1 MINSA
6 LFVSDEM
13 PGGGIG
19 DIAAV
24 EVDGALTVV
33 GVSRWGRD
41 GVWVWE
47 PARNVWRNLVL
58 PFACAADPQAAQYP
72 DAGNELDSLAL
83 AVSDGRVVLAAGGDE
98 QGVAFW
104 DVGAGELISGTSFDA
119 PYVAA
124 VAALGGGDGPARFV
138 SCSGV
143 HRDGITMWEPL
154 GGPSPVELPES
165 TVDALGTGSFEG
177 RSLVVA
183 GTREDV
189 TLWDVDS
196 RERWA
201 SLYTDGGDEHVD
213 EDEDIDDYDEDA
225 DDERIRAVA
234 LARQGGG
241 LAVVALT
248 DSGSV
253 LVWTLPSPRP
263 AGTDGEPAREGLTR
277 ARAGLPDDLDEPD
290 EEIEPVR
297 DPFVGHE
304 GSITALAT
312 AVVDDRPVVVTGGAD
327 GSVRVWDLSDGR
339 ALGAPL
345 TGHRDSVR
353 KVVTGTLRGRPVAV
367 SAGDDRTVRV
377 WDLAARAH

>member
-1 MINSA
+1 MINSGP
-6 LFVSDEM
+6 FVSEEM
-13 PGGGIG
+13 PGGGIA

-33 GVSRWGRD
+33 CVSRWGRD

-47 PARNVWRNLVL
+47 PAQNVWQNLML
-58 PFACAADPQAAQYP
+58 PFACAADLQAAQYP

-104 DVGAGELISGTSFDA
+104 DVDTGELINGTTFDG
-119 PYVAA
+119 PYIAA
-124 VAALGGGDGPARFV
+124 VAALNGPDGLARFV
-138 SCSGV
+138 TCSGV
-143 HRDGITMWEPL
+143 HQDGVTVWDPVV
-154 GGPSPVELPES
+154 GSSPVELPES

-201 SLYTDGGDEHVD
+201 SLHTDG
-213 EDEDIDDYDEDA
+213 EDA
-225 DDERIRAVA
+225 DDERIHAVA
-234 LARQGGG
+234 LAQQGSG

-248 DSGSV
+248 DSGSI

-263 AGTDGEPAREGLTR
+263 ARTDRELARERLKR
-277 ARAGLPDDLDEPD
+277 VRAGLPDDLDEPD
-290 EEIEPVR
+290 EEIAPIR

-304 GSITALAT
+304 GSISTLAT
-312 AVVDDRPVVVTGGAD
+312 TVVDDRPVVVTGGTD
-327 GSVRVWDLSDGR
+327 GTVRVWDLSDGR
-339 ALGAPL
+339 AIGAPL
-345 TGHRDSVR
+345 TGHRGPVR
-353 KVVTGTLRGRPVAV
+353 KVVTGTLAAV
-367 SAGDDRTVRV
+367 P
-377 WDLAARAH
+377 WP

>member
-1 MINSA
+1 MINSG
-6 LFVSDEM
+6 LFVSEEM
-13 PGGGIG
+13 PGGEIA

-33 GVSRWGRD
+33 CVSRWGRD

-47 PARNVWRNLVL
+47 PAQNVWRNLVL
-58 PFACAADPQAAQYP
+58 PSACAADPQAARYP
-72 DAGNELDSLAL
+72 NAGNELDSLAL
-83 AVSDGRVVLAAGGDE
+83 AVSGGRVVLAAGGDE

-104 DVGAGELISGTSFDA
+104 DVGTGELINGTTFDG
-119 PYVAA
+119 PYIAA
-124 VAALGGGDGPARFV
+124 VAALSSGAGSARFV
-138 SCSGV
+138 TCSGV
-143 HRDGITMWEPL
+143 HWDGITVWDPVV
-154 GGPSPVELPES
+154 GSSPVELPES

-201 SLYTDGGDEHVD
+201 SLYTEDDG
-213 EDEDIDDYDEDA
+213 EDTEDDSEDI

-234 LARQGGG
+234 LARRDSG

-263 AGTDGEPAREGLTR
+263 ARSDREHARDRLNR
-277 ARAGLPDDLDEPD
+277 ARAGSPDDLDEPD
-290 EEIEPVR
+290 EEIAPIR
-297 DPFVGHE
+297 NPFVGHE
-304 GSITALAT
+304 GPISTLAT
-312 AVVDDRPVVVTGGAD
+312 AVVDGRPVVVTGGAD
-327 GSVRVWDLSDGR
+327 GTVRVWDLSDGR
-339 ALGAPL
+339 AIGPPL

-377 WDLAARAH
+377 WDLVPQAH

>member
-1 MINSA
+1 MINA

-47 PARNVWRNLVL
+47 SAQNVWRNLVL

-72 DAGNELDSLAL
+72 DAGNELDSVAL
-83 AVSDGRVVLAAGGDE
+83 AVSGGRVVLAAGGDE

-104 DVGAGELISGTSFDA
+104 DVGTGELISGTSFDA
-119 PYVAA
+119 PYIAA
-124 VAALGGGDGPARFV
+124 VAALDGGDGLARFAT
-138 SCSGV
+138 CSGV
-143 HRDGITMWEPL
+143 HWDGITMWEPL
-154 GGPSPVELPES
+154 GGLSPVELPES

-183 GTREDV
+183 GTREGV

-201 SLYTDGGDEHVD
+201 SLYTDGED
-213 EDEDIDDYDEDA
+213 EDEEIDDYDEDT
-225 DDERIRAVA
+225 DDERIHAVT
-234 LARQGGG
+234 LVQQGGG

-248 DSGSV
+248 DTGSV
-253 LVWTLPSPRP
+253 LAWTLPSPRQ
-263 AGTDGEPAREGLTR
+263 AGSARELAR
-277 ARAGLPDDLDEPD
+277 ERLKQVRAGLRDDLDEPD
-290 EEIEPVR
+290 EEIEPIR
-297 DPFVGHE
+297 DPFDGHE
-304 GSITALAT
+304 GSITTLAT
-312 AVVDDRPVVVTGGAD
+312 GVVDDRPVVVTGGTD
-327 GSVRVWDLSDGR
+327 GTVRVWDLSDGR
-339 ALGAPL
+339 AIGAPL
-345 TGHRDSVR
+345 TGHRGSVR

-377 WDLAARAH
+377 WDLVTQAH